1 MTPPRGSGHSTQPKS
16 PVPIVASAS
25 SSVSPSPVAPP
36 SRSFYE
42 AHESL
47 ERESNVT
54 VIPPLVPATT
64 PPRASSLVTHRCL
77 VWTTAKQ
84 IQHEGGR
91 TATSK
96 CALSPVTIVT
106 RAHCR
111 VSPLRVP
118 PGALRPRNPV
128 YPHAAGQRHPSSS
141 LLLRNQSVRT
151 LPPANVTETGTATHW
166 ASYPSAL
173 LPPPRP
179 RRPLGAARAGPRNG
193 RGRDCH
199 QTAQHTPEPDRG
211 QGKARAGDHS
221 SSKELV
227 HVLQVAFENIWP
239 GAGCTGPSGKK
250 RRRQERRWW

>member
-1 MTPPRGSGHSTQPKS
+1 MAGISLDSDDPAAWL

-54 VIPPLVPATT
+54 VISPLVPATT
-64 PPRASSLVTHRCL
+64 PPRASSLVTRRCL

-111 VSPLRVP
+111 CVGLSACIHTPCERVSPLRVP

-128 YPHAAGQRHPSSS
+128 YPHAA
-141 LLLRNQSVRT
+141 
-151 LPPANVTETGTATHW
+151 ETGTATHW

-199 QTAQHTPEPDRG
+199 RTFSYRASCTANGPAH
-211 QGKARAGDHS
+211 ARARPRPGES
-221 SSKELV
+221 AGGGPFELEGTRPRAASCV
-227 HVLQVAFENIWP
+227 
-239 GAGCTGPSGKK
+239 
-250 RRRQERRWW
+250 